1 MLDKLGNF
9 ENSLK
14 DMEVNVDK
22 MTHLDDL
29 ISNLEDEWQ
38 R

>member
-1 MLDKLGNF
+1 MLDKLGTF

-14 DMEVNVDK
+14 DIEGNVDK

-29 ISNLEDEWQ
+29 ISNLEGEWL